1 MKMRIF
7 REYKTHVIAH
17 KRKNHLSVR
26 ERERKRRERERERET
41 RVKSGAPYLE
51 GEGRR
56 EMSEEEDVLMR
67 WLMLS

>member
-1 MKMRIF
+1 M
-7 REYKTHVIAH
+7 
-17 KRKNHLSVR
+17 
-26 ERERKRRERERERET
+26 
-41 RVKSGAPYLE
+41 GYLE

>member
-1 MKMRIF
+1 MLSPTKG
-7 REYKTHVIAH
+7 KTI
-17 KRKNHLSVR
+17 LPSESER
-26 ERERKRRERERERET
+26 EREERERET